1 MSATSSRT
9 ADVVVVGGGIVGA
22 SIAYLLAKDG
32 LSVTLMDGD
41 GIGSGSS
48 GHGHGAIS
56 LVGRDFR
63 PGPHFQLGKEG
74 ARIFGEFAETLHED
88 SGLDPMYHEKPG
100 LSLAVIE
107 EEELIFRDAFE
118 RLKSELELRWIE
130 PQEIREMEPRI
141 SEDILGAVLHH
152 HGQVD
157 GYRMT
162 ISLVQAFERLGG
174 SIVLKPAT
182 GVVIE
187 RGRVA
192 AVAYEGGS
200 IACKFAVLASGAW
213 VRKAEAWLG
222 FPIPV
227 RPLHGEV
234 LNVRLPGP
242 PLRVFIL
249 TARHGPI
256 LQRKDGI
263 LLVGS
268 IGGVTMSGMDVDAKH
283 VFDPADRSEPVYDL
297 EPKEANAQFM
307 VERGIRVIPSIEDA
321 QLVDH
326 LAGVRP
332 LSADR
337 MPIIGPVPG
346 VEGAILATGHGTKG
360 IHLAPI
366 TARMVEDLVVHGAN
380 RQPVDS
386 AAFLPDRFAAVPI
399 GSGPE
404 G

>member
-1 MSATSSRT
+1 M
-9 ADVVVVGGGIVGA
+9 GA
-22 SIAYLLAKDG
+22 SIAYLLAKDK
-32 LSVTLMDGD
+32 LAVTLMDGD
-41 GIGSGSS
+41 GIGSGST

-63 PGPHFQLGKEG
+63 PGPHFQIGKEG
-74 ARIFGEFAETLHED
+74 ARIFREFAETLHED

-100 LSLAVIE
+100 LSLAAIE

-118 RLKSELELRWIE
+118 RLKSEIELKWLD
-130 PQEIREMEPRI
+130 PKEIRELEPRI
-141 SEDILGAVLHH
+141 SENVLGAVLHH

-174 SIVLKPAT
+174 TVVLKPARGLLQDGGRVT
-182 GVVIE
+182 GVK
-187 RGRVA
+187 
-192 AVAYEGGS
+192 YDGGS
-200 IACKFAVLASGAW
+200 IACKFVVLASGAW
-213 VRKAEAWLG
+213 VRQAQPWLG

-242 PLRVFIL
+242 PLNVFIL

-283 VFDPADRSEPVYDL
+283 VFDPADQTEPVYDL

-307 VERGIRVIPSIEDA
+307 IERGIRIIPSIENAD
-321 QLVDH
+321 LVDH

-366 TARMVEDLVVHGAN
+366 TAKMVEDLVVHGTN
-380 RQPVDS
+380 RQNVDA
-386 AAFLPDRFAAVPI
+386 AAFLPDRFATVPI
-399 GSGPE
+399 GRPAA
-404 G
+404 

>member
-1 MSATSSRT
+1 MSAAATRS
-9 ADVVVVGGGIVGA
+9 AEVVVVGGGIVGA
-22 SIAYLLAKDG
+22 SIAYVLAKRG
-32 LSVTLMDGD
+32 MSVIIMDGD
-41 GIGSGSS
+41 GIGSGST

-74 ARIFGEFAETLHED
+74 ARIFREFAETLHED

-107 EEELIFRDAFE
+107 EEELIFRQAYE
-118 RLKSELELRWIE
+118 RLQAELELRWIE
-130 PQEIREMEPRI
+130 PKEIAELEPRI
-141 SEDILGAVLHH
+141 SEDVIGAVLHH

-162 ISLVQAFERLGG
+162 IALVEAFEKLGG
-174 SIVLKPAT
+174 TVVLKAAT
-182 GVVIE
+182 GLT
-187 RGRVA
+187 RDGGRVT
-192 AVAYEGGS
+192 AVLHDGGS
-200 IACKFAVLASGAW
+200 IACKFVVLASGAW
-213 VRKAEAWLG
+213 VRQAQAWLG

-249 TARHGPI
+249 TARHGPM

-283 VFDPADRSEPVYDL
+283 VFDPADTSEPIYDL
-297 EPKEANAQFM
+297 QPKEANGQFM
-307 VERGIRVIPSIEDA
+307 IERGIRVIPSIENA
-321 QLVDH
+321 ELVDH

-380 RQPVDS
+380 RQPVDA
-386 AAFLPDRFAAVPI
+386 AAFLPDRFATAPL
-399 GSGPE
+399 GAGPKS
-404 G
+404 